1 MWQMLAYAQKRAAAF
16 TLGMVGTAAAVG
28 IQLVPESERALAY
41 GFAEGEYANL
51 HPALGIEARELLLSS
66 HACSCYSS
74 FQTHGSMA
82 ILQGSAQAIPC
93 HLEENAVSVLCC
105 SISDFTACFCFH
117 FQQPGYHRV

>member
-1 MWQMLAYAQKRAAAF
+1 MSQLPAYAQKRAAAV
-16 TLGMVGTAAAVG
+16 TLGMVGTAATVG
-28 IQLVPESERALAY
+28 NQLVPGSERALAD
-41 GFAEGEYANL
+41 GISEGEYANL
-51 HPALGIEARELLLSS
+51 HPAPGIEARELLLSS

-74 FQTHGSMA
+74 FQTHGSMV

-105 SISDFTACFCFH
+105 SISDFTACSCFH